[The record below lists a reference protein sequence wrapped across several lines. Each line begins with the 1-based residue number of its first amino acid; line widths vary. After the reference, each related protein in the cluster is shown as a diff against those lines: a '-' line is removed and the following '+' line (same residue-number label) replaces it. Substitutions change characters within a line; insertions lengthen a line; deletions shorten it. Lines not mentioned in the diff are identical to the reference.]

1 MKTSGLFCGAARG
14 LITPPAHLLPS
25 LRGLQDRPIG
35 GVLDDLFVRV
45 IALGDG
51 ETKALVVA
59 LDVGKAPRPAENLA
73 RISARTGI
81 PEENI
86 FFFASH
92 THTAPVIGGGPDG
105 RVNDLSLKPSE
116 VQTATAEYETTLVDE
131 MLRVIDEAIGTMR
144 PARMGYAFDRSY
156 VNVNRNQDYVHT
168 DDHGRLRTECNLGVN
183 PEGPVDH
190 TLFVMKLEDLE
201 SRPLAFFMNYP
212 VHNCVLHA
220 NTCCGGKLGIS
231 SDLCGYVC
239 RSLEEKFAGCTAIS
253 SSGAA
258 GDVNPVMMNETYYPD
273 PATGRMAVAYMAD
286 GGLAA
291 LHTLATRH
299 LADVLRAIRSI
310 DCNVAS
316 APIAGTVSWS
326 RTPGRDVRQREDGTV
341 ELLTGEGVDPYEIRL
356 HLVRVGEVALYG
368 FSGELYSSL
377 GAMIKQISPMGVTI
391 LIDHD
396 AALMTRAN
404 YVLDEETLTREV
416 PVMLP
421 GYDSTFALSG
431 YDHTRMLP
439 GYVPESLKKHTL
451 EMFARLFGQV
461 AAIESAHRGT

>member
-1 MKTSGLFCGAARG
+1 MKTNSLLCGAARG
-14 LITPPAHLLPS
+14 LITPPAHLLPD
-25 LRGLQDRPIG
+25 LRGLQDRPFG

-51 ETKALVVA
+51 ENKALVVA
-59 LDVGKAPRPAENLA
+59 LDVGKAPRPAEHLA
-73 RISARTGI
+73 RICARTGI

-86 FFFASH
+86 FLFASH

-105 RVNDLSLKPSE
+105 QVNDLSLKPSA
-116 VQTATAEYETTLVDE
+116 VQTATAEYEALLTDE
-131 MLRVIDEAIGTMR
+131 MLRVVDEALGAMR
-144 PARMGYAFDRSY
+144 PARMGYAFDKSY

-168 DDHGRLRTECNLGVN
+168 DADGTLHTECRLGAN
-183 PEGPVDH
+183 PEGPVDR

-201 SRPLAFFMNYP
+201 GRPLAFFMNYP
-212 VHNCVLHA
+212 VHSCVLHA
-220 NTCCGGKLGIS
+220 TTCCDGKLGIS
-231 SDLCGYVC
+231 SDLCGHVS
-239 RSLEEKFAGCTAIS
+239 RFLEERFAGCTAVS

-258 GDVNPVMMNETYYPD
+258 GDVNPVMMSETYYPD
-273 PATGRMAVAYMAD
+273 PGTGRMATSYMPD

-291 LHTLATRH
+291 LHTLAARH
-299 LADVLRAIRSI
+299 FADVLRAVRKI
-310 DCNVAS
+310 DCTVTS
-316 APIAGTVSWS
+316 APIAGTLSWS
-326 RTPGRDVRQREDGTV
+326 RTPGRDVRQCEDGTV

-377 GAMIKQISPMGVTI
+377 GALLKQISPLEATV

-404 YVLDEETLTREV
+404 YVLDEQTLTREV

-421 GYDSTFALSG
+421 GYDNTFALSG
-431 YDHTRMLP
+431 YDHARMLP
-439 GYVPESLKKHTL
+439 GCVPESLKKHTL
-451 EMFARLFGQV
+451 EMFAELSGRL
-461 AAIESAHRGT
+461 AARSTNDQDA